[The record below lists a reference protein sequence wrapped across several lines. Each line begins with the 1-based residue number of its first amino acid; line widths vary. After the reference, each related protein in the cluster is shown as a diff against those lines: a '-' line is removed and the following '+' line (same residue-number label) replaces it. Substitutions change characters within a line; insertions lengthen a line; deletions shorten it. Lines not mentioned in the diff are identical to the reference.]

1 MKTLEQLKEVFNDLA
16 TIMHQSVPLDI
27 VMAENEFSATSTYAI
42 GDVVYYNGKTYKCKT
57 AITAPAAWTAAS
69 WDEQNTSLT
78 MTPDFQL
85 PVGVDTFS
93 FSQADP
99 TINHFKVI
107 GLDGDWTSSATI
119 GDTTIKLDI
128 PTLHTDIL
136 TLCWGKEGV
145 TGAAISVNGVAF
157 SGQAVKLK
165 KKKIEGA
172 FVLVNAE
179 GDKCLIINNIALW
192 AVPKYDSTST
202 KPFMVSLTGTVEVG
216 TGGSIIYMEK
226 TV

>member
-1 MKTLEQLKEVFNDLA
+1 
-16 TIMHQSVPLDI
+16 
-27 VMAENEFSATSTYAI
+27 
-42 GDVVYYNGKTYKCKT
+42 
-57 AITAPAAWTAAS
+57 
-69 WDEQNTSLT
+69 
-78 MTPDFQL
+78 MTHS
-85 PVGVDTFS
+85 G
-93 FSQADP
+93 
-99 TINHFKVI
+99 N
-107 GLDGDWTSSATI
+107 
-119 GDTTIKLDI
+119 
-128 PTLHTDIL
+128 TDIL

-145 TGAAISVNGVAF
+145 TGAAVSVNGVAF